1 MFRVKTFEAPGQHV
15 FSPFGKKPCL
25 SVLRLFEAVKAGL
38 FILAYLHKKQNFS
51 FAASRLCGRFL
62 AFICLS
68 VGVFFFTNCQSEN
81 PQAQNDT
88 TTREVTDDLG
98 RKIRI
103 PEKPER
109 VVSLAPNLTESIF
122 AVGAGD
128 KLIGVTSFCNYPADA
143 QKIQKIGDTLN
154 PNMETII
161 ALKPQIV
168 FVSTASQIE
177 TFAKTLENQ
186 NIAVYV
192 TNPENLDGVLSNLK
206 QLGDI
211 LGTSAKADVL
221 AFNLQ
226 KRIAAVE
233 SEIKDENKI
242 KVFVQISKEPLFT
255 IGKESFLTEIIE
267 RAGGVSVTKDVATAY
282 PKLSK
287 ETALALNP
295 EAIILSDSE
304 DNREPN
310 DVFKSSSAVKN
321 GKVFKINAD
330 LLSRPAPRIV
340 DALEQIAA
348 DLH

>member
-1 MFRVKTFEAPGQHV
+1 
-15 FSPFGKKPCL
+15 
-25 SVLRLFEAVKAGL
+25 LFEAVKAGL

-51 FAASRLCGRFL
+51 FAASRLCGRFFAL
-62 AFICLS
+62 VCLS
-68 VGVFFFTNCQSEN
+68 VCVFLSANCRSEN
-81 PQAQNDT
+81 LQAQNDT
-88 TTREVTDDLG
+88 NTREVTDDLG
-98 RKIRI
+98 RKIKI
-103 PEKPER
+103 PEKIER
-109 VVSLAPNLTESIF
+109 AVSLAPNLTESIF

-128 KLIGVTSFCNYPADA
+128 KLIGVTSFCNYPPEA

-192 TNPENLDGVLSNLK
+192 TNPKNLDGVLSNLK
-206 QLGDI
+206 QLSDI
-211 LGTSAKADVL
+211 LGTAAKADVL
-221 AFNLQ
+221 AADLQ

-233 SEIKDENKI
+233 SKVKDWNKI

-255 IGKESFLTEIIE
+255 IGKESFLTEIVE

-295 EAIILSDSE
+295 EAIILSDSD

-321 GKVFKINAD
+321 DKVFKINAD

-340 DALEQIAA
+340 DALELIAA
-348 DLH
+348 NLHSEKY